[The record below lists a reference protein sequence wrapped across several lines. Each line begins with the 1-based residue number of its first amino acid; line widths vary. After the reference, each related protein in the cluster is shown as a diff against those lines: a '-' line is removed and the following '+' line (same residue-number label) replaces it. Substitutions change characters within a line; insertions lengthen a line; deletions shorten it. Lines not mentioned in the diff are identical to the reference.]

1 LANDHRG
8 TKLKRELRERL
19 EQQGHEIVD
28 LGTNG
33 EESVDYAEFAAPA
46 ARAVSEGKY
55 ARGILICGSGLG
67 VMYAA
72 NRFPGV
78 RAALAHDVEAAEM
91 ARLHN
96 DANVLAL
103 SGDRLD
109 ADGAWPIVRAWLET
123 PFEGGRHER
132 RIRQIDQL
140 TRVEPSEARG
150 GPALAE
156 VDAEIASVLRRE
168 ARRQAMNLE
177 LIASENFVSEAVLEA
192 TGSVLTNKYAEGYPG
207 RRYYGSLRRRPRQ
220 RAATLGLTGQRSG
233 LPRRLRGG

>member
-1 LANDHRG
+1 VVPPRLVMANDHRG
-8 TKLKRELRERL
+8 SRLKRELRERL
-19 EQQGHEIVD
+19 EQEGHEIVD

-33 EESVDYAEFAAPA
+33 EESVDYPEFAAPA

-91 ARLHN
+91 SRLHN
-96 DANVLAL
+96 DANMLAL

-109 ADGAWPIVRAWLET
+109 AESAWPIVRAWLET

-132 RIRQIDQL
+132 WSRCRWGAAPL
-140 TRVEPSEARG
+140 LPRWTPR
-150 GPALAE
+150 
-156 VDAEIASVLRRE
+156 LRRCC
-168 ARRQAMNLE
+168 A
-177 LIASENFVSEAVLEA
+177 
-192 TGSVLTNKYAEGYPG
+192 G
-207 RRYYGSLRRRPRQ
+207 RRAGRR
-220 RAATLGLTGQRSG
+220 
-233 LPRRLRGG
+233 

>member
-1 LANDHRG
+1 VVPPRIVVANDHRG
-8 TKLKRELRERL
+8 SRLKRELRERL
-19 EQQGHEIVD
+19 EQEGYEIVD
-28 LGTNG
+28 LGTDG
-33 EESVDYAEFAAPA
+33 EESVDYPEFAAPA

-55 ARGILICGSGLG
+55 ARGIVICGSGLG

-96 DANVLAL
+96 DANMLAL

-109 ADGAWPIVRAWLET
+109 AESAWPIVRAWLDT

-132 RIRQIDQL
+132 RIRQIDEL
-140 TRVEPSEARG
+140 TRVEPLQVGR

-168 ARRQAMNLE
+168 ARPRSRRCCGARR
-177 LIASENFVSEAVLEA
+177 A
-192 TGSVLTNKYAEGYPG
+192 G
-207 RRYYGSLRRRPRQ
+207 RR
-220 RAATLGLTGQRSG
+220 
-233 LPRRLRGG
+233 